1 MIGIRTAGLRKVYG
15 QTVALAGVD
24 LEIPGRGVYG
34 LVGPNGSGKTTAMEL
49 LVGLRRPTSGTIE
62 TGVPRDRIAYCPD
75 IPEFEPWLTAA
86 EVLEATLGLL
96 GRPVAP
102 GRIDE
107 VLATLGLRHA
117 ARRRVG
123 GFSRGMRSRLGLA
136 VGLIGEPRILI
147 ADEPA
152 AALDPAGRWEI
163 IDLLA
168 ELGRTAAVV
177 VSSHDLADVQR
188 ICDRI
193 GILAEGDV
201 VYQGSLDE
209 LLAQAPGVWRVA
221 VRPPGDALLAAL
233 RDSAWVRSAQAL
245 GRGEISI
252 DIAEP
257 ARAELELPRL
267 LVETG
272 SRLVALSRE
281 DSLQDAFFRLTRTGP
296 WHRADGTTS

>member
-107 VLATLGLRHA
+107 VLATLGLGHA

-257 ARAELELPRL
+257 DRAELELPRL

-296 WHRADGTTS
+296 WHRTDGTTS